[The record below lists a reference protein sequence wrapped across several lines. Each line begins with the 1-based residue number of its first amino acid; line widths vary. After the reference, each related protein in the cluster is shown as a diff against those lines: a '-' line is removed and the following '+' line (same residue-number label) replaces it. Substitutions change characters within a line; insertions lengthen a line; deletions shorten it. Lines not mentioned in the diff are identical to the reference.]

1 MRIPVLLIAGLIA
14 LGPAAHA
21 AEAPSANGA
30 SPAAAPAPAPSPPG
44 RTTPLPGQA
53 RRRRGATG
61 SGAGRRSRRL
71 RRRHPRGAPGS
82 PHRFPRR
89 APRRSPAI
97 PRARGGSGSR
107 RLAPSMAP
115 VAQSPTYLSMDFTDV
130 ELPVLIKFMSEQTKK
145 NFIFDERVQGKITII
160 SPRRVTLDEAYDVFL
175 YVLQAKGFTTV
186 TQGNTIKIVAAREAR
201 QDTIHTGGLEGYRLR
216 RSSSPASFRCSTS
229 RAPRSC
235 RW

>member
-21 AEAPSANGA
+21 AETPSANEAPPARRDGSGA
-30 SPAAAPAPAPSPPG
+30 AAPRPPPRRAGERRSRGQDRRRRGAPGSGAGRRSPAAPAPAPS
-44 RTTPLPGQA
+44 A
-53 RRRRGATG
+53 
-61 SGAGRRSRRL
+61 
-71 RRRHPRGAPGS
+71 APAV
-82 PHRFPRR
+82 
-89 APRRSPAI
+89 AP
-97 PRARGGSGSR
+97 
-107 RLAPSMAP
+107 APSMVP
-115 VAQSPTYLSMDFTDV
+115 VAQSPTYLSIDFTDV

-186 TQGNTIKIVAAREAR
+186 SQGNTIKIVAAREAR
-201 QDTIHTGGLEGYRLR
+201 QDPIHTGVSKEPPP

-229 RAPRSC
+229 RAPRSS